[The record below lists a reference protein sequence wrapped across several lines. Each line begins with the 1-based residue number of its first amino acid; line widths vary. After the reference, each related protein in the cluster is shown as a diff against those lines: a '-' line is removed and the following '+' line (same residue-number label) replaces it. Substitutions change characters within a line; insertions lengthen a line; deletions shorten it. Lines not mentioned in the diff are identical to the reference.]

1 MTTDINLSQT
11 GRNSLVLLRILIG
24 WHFLYEGVLKLYNPA
39 WTSKAYLSSA
49 ELLTPLF
56 QWLSGDS
63 MIHLVDNL
71 NIFSLMVVGLS
82 LLLGYFERVG
92 SIFGICLLVM
102 YYLAHPALP
111 GASQAGT
118 EGSYWIINKNLIEA
132 AALFVLY
139 HMPTG
144 NYFGLQSLK
153 KNILNPK
160 TK

>member
-1 MTTDINLSQT
+1 MTTDINLSRT
-11 GRNSLVLLRILIG
+11 GRNSLILLRLFIG

-49 ELLTPLF
+49 ELLSPFF
-56 QWLSGDS
+56 QWLASDG

-71 NIFSLMVVGLS
+71 NIFGLMVVGLS

-92 SIFGICLLVM
+92 SIFGIRLLLM

-132 AALFVLY
+132 AALYVLY
-139 HMPTG
+139 QLPTG
-144 NYFGLQSLK
+144 AYFGLHSLK
-153 KNILNPK
+153 KNLLTPQ

>member
-1 MTTDINLSQT
+1 MTTDINLSRT
-11 GRNSLVLLRILIG
+11 GRNSLILLRLFIG

-49 ELLTPLF
+49 ELLSPFF
-56 QWLSGDS
+56 QWLASDG

-71 NIFSLMVVGLS
+71 NIFGLMVVGLS

-92 SIFGICLLVM
+92 SIFGICLLLM
-102 YYLAHPALP
+102 YYLAHPAFP

-132 AALFVLY
+132 AALYVLY
-139 HMPTG
+139 QLPTG
-144 NYFGLQSLK
+144 AYFGLHSLK
-153 KNILNPK
+153 KNLLTPQ